1 MTYFRD
7 QGLTPMSYLG
17 RLGLLSDRLL
27 AAHCIHLTEDDLKQM
42 AAHGVRIAHCIG
54 SNAKAGKGISPI
66 RDAVSHAI
74 PFGFGTDGP
83 SSGNTLSIFDQM
95 RLFAVTQKTRY
106 HDRSLFPA
114 REIVRSATR
123 GGAECLHMEHTLGQI
138 APGYAADLQ
147 VISTDAAHM
156 FPLYNPYSALVYSA
170 NASDVDCVMAD
181 GNLVVEHHELT
192 QWSLPAL
199 REELKR
205 AMSGF
210 YQAAEKYREII

>member
-1 MTYFRD
+1 
-7 QGLTPMSYLG
+7 
-17 RLGLLSDRLL
+17 
-27 AAHCIHLTEDDLKQM
+27 
-42 AAHGVRIAHCIG
+42 
-54 SNAKAGKGISPI
+54 
-66 RDAVSHAI
+66 
-74 PFGFGTDGP
+74 
-83 SSGNTLSIFDQM
+83 
-95 RLFAVTQKTRY
+95 
-106 HDRSLFPA
+106 
-114 REIVRSATR
+114 
-123 GGAECLHMEHTLGQI
+123 MEHTLGQI

-199 REELKR
+199 REELMR